1 MRGRLV
7 IFCGIPGSGKT
18 TIARLMLGSLEKS
31 ILVETDGVRKMLTH
45 PGFSSEESKLVYDA
59 CFAVAKEALR
69 AGYLVVL
76 DGTFLKEEYRQE
88 ARRRLSRYF
97 DRAFTVCVMCGLE
110 SALQRN
116 SARTAVVPADRVK
129 AMFEMFEKPRTA
141 IRVDSSRMPPAFS
154 ASRIRAALFRSESD
168 SQRAKGGAGRG
179 SLPLSWREGF
189 EPSFPFQETG

>member
-18 TIARLMLGSLEKS
+18 TIAKRVLESFEKS
-31 ILVETDGVRKMLTH
+31 ILIETDGVRKMLAH

-59 CFAVAKEALR
+59 CFAVAKEALK

-97 DRAFTVCVMCGLE
+97 ERAFTVSVRCGLE

-116 SARTAVVPADRVK
+116 SARTAIVPPDRVK
-129 AMFEMFEKPRTA
+129 AMFEMFENPRAA
-141 IRVDSSRMPPAFS
+141 ITVDSSRKPPESS
-154 ASRIRAALFRSESD
+154 ARRIVAALSS
-168 SQRAKGGAGRG
+168 
-179 SLPLSWREGF
+179 
-189 EPSFPFQETG
+189 